1 MMHKLILI
9 SLSTLFS
16 GVLCG
21 KDLPFRNQIFK
32 KSIKTV
38 VIEDG
43 NGNAV
48 FPSFQLN
55 SKDQLVLRFDDL
67 ANSVS
72 DYTYS
77 FIHCN
82 LDWTSSKNIFMND
95 YYQGVEEEFI
105 TDFEYSRNTLV
116 NYVHYKIH
124 FPDANHQLL
133 LSGNYILVVKD
144 HETHEVAFTQK
155 FVVTENKVSVNPMP
169 TTPVEFDYRESHHSI
184 FYEVDFSLLPTDQP
198 MAEIKTVV
206 LQNDRY
212 DNAIVDVT
220 AQFSRGNSL
229 IFNHPTKNIFEAGNE
244 YRILDLRDLTNSPGS
259 IQQIFSKDST
269 LHVIPFAD
277 EKRAYKQYTRIFDH
291 DGRFYIDCLPSNRNE
306 YTESEYA
313 FVHLRLKRKIALRNQ
328 TVYVD
333 GLFNGGE
340 NNRQYQML
348 YNDSLEQYE
357 AHLLLKQG
365 LYNYAYTSTKNGET
379 QHNWIDT
386 DGAHRETRNTYTVL
400 VYYIPF
406 GANYEQLVGVHRFRF
421 Q

>member
-1 MMHKLILI
+1 MKYLKLLIITILLP
-9 SLSTLFS
+9 SVSF
-16 GVLCG
+16 G
-21 KDLPFRNQIFK
+21 KELPFRNQIFR

-38 VIEDG
+38 VVEDM
-43 NGNAV
+43 NGNVV

-55 SKDQLVLRFDDL
+55 SNDKLVLRFDDL
-67 ANSVS
+67 SNAVN

-82 LDWTSSKNIFMND
+82 HNWTASKNIFPND
-95 YYQGVEEEFI
+95 YYQGIEEEFI

-116 NYVHYKIH
+116 PYVHYKIK
-124 FPDANHQLL
+124 FPDENHKLL
-133 LSGNYILVVKD
+133 LSGNYIIVVKD
-144 HETHEVAFTQK
+144 NETQEVAFTQK
-155 FVVTENKVSVNPMP
+155 FVVTENRVSVQTMP
-169 TTPVEFDYRESHHSI
+169 TTPVDFDFRATHHSI

-198 MAEIKTVV
+198 LVEIKTVV

-212 DNAIVDVT
+212 DNAIVDVR
-220 AQFSRGNSL
+220 AQFSRGSSL
-229 IFNHPTKNIFEAGNE
+229 VFNHPTKNIFEAGNE
-244 YRILDLRDLTNSPGS
+244 YRILDVRDLANSPSS
-259 IQQIFSKDST
+259 IERIFSKDST
-269 LHVIPFAD
+269 LHVIPFID
-277 EKRAYKQYTRIFDH
+277 KKRAYKQYTRIFDH
-291 DGRFYIDCLPSNRNE
+291 DGRFFIDCLPSNRNE

-313 FVHLRLKRKIALRNQ
+313 FVHLRLKRKVALKEQ
-328 TVYVD
+328 TLYVD

-340 NNRQYQML
+340 NNRKYQMV

-365 LYNYAYTSTKNGET
+365 VYNYAYTSTTNGST

-386 DGAHRETRNTYTVL
+386 DGSHTETRNTYTVL

-406 GANYEQLVGVHRFRF
+406 GANYEQLVGIHRFRF